1 MKIGQIIKEE
11 RTHRELTQ
19 EDMANEFFVT
29 RQLISKWE
37 NDKSYPDLE
46 QVVKIS
52 EYFDLPL
59 DYLLKEDK
67 KMINELNF
75 DSKKKKWMKYL
86 IYILITLS
94 FYLVASFLLI
104 SFYDGTFLTKKDIE
118 ITKIE
123 KILVPEKKLKN
134 SKTGQELTLAED
146 IEYTIYFKTN
156 KSFVDLSDVSG
167 YNLGMDKK
175 QIVTQIRVG
184 RKIFGKKIKE
194 GKIFIRSNREL
205 LSEYDF
211 EDDNTNMNKDIYL
224 YDPYKTNKNIDR
236 KNISSYADLLFT
248 KEELDKLPITKG
260 KIPY

>member
-67 KMINELNF
+67 KMVNELNF

-86 IYILITLS
+86 IYFLITLS
-94 FYLVASFLLI
+94 FYLVVSFFLI
-104 SFYDGTFLTKKDIE
+104 SFYDGASLTKKDIE

-123 KILVPEKKLKN
+123 KILLPEKKLKN
-134 SKTGQELTLAED
+134 SKTGEELTLPED

-156 KSFVDLSDVSG
+156 KAFVDLSDVYGSQL
-167 YNLGMDKK
+167 YTNEEK
-175 QIVTQIRVG
+175 IVTQINTG

-194 GKIFIRSNREL
+194 GKIYIRSNRGL
-205 LSEYDF
+205 LSEYNF
-211 EDDNTNMNKDIYL
+211 EGDNTNINKDIYL
-224 YDPYKTNKNIDR
+224 YDPYKTNKHIDWENIP
-236 KNISSYADLLFT
+236 SYADIIVS
-248 KEELDKLPITKG
+248 KEELNKLPLSKN
-260 KIPY
+260 KS

>member
-67 KMINELNF
+67 KMVNELNF

-86 IYILITLS
+86 IYIFTIIFVYLLITL
-94 FYLVASFLLI
+94 FI
-104 SFYDGTFLTKKDIE
+104 ITFFDLSELNKNDIQVTKVEKYHLPQQDI
-118 ITKIE
+118 INK
-123 KILVPEKKLKN
+123 
-134 SKTGQELTLAED
+134 STGQKVTLAED
-146 IEYTIYFKTN
+146 FEYVIYFKTQ
-156 KSFVDLSDVSG
+156 KPFIDLPTITSTNTINEDRNNILINSA
-167 YNLGMDKK
+167 
-175 QIVTQIRVG
+175 IVHK
-184 RKIFGKKIKE
+184 KIFGKKDKE
-194 GKIFIRSNREL
+194 STFVIRSQRENL
-205 LSEYDF
+205 NIDKEYL
-211 EDDNTNMNKDIYL
+211 NKNKSIYL
-224 YDPYKTNKNIDR
+224 DNINKRKKNINFN
-236 KNISSYADLLFT
+236 NISTYSDLLLT
-248 KEELDKLPITKG
+248 KDELDKLPITEG
-260 KIPY
+260 KMPY